1 MLCVRAAL
9 LAAFYLTR
17 NFEKLRKG
25 CILSHYHTAHTLY
38 FSLAFFHLDT
48 SLLTRI
54 RQHLLYIRRIS
65 AFCLFVGFYIS
76 YGYPLSVP
84 MVVPRPGIESE
95 LQCDLDLCR
104 RCGNTRP
111 FNPLHQAGDRTHTS
125 TATQVT
131 AVGFLTHSAI
141 VRTLKMSVCC
151 LKQSDRDTSYC

>member
-76 YGYPLSVP
+76 YGHTLGIPMDVP
-84 MVVPRPGIESE
+84 KPGIESE

-111 FNPLHQAGDRTHTS
+111 FNPLPSWGWNPP
-125 TATQVT
+125 
-131 AVGFLTHSAI
+131 LHSNPSHCSWI
-141 VRTLKMSVCC
+141 LNPQRHSENSENVCC
-151 LKQSDRDTSYC
+151 LKQSDWDTSHC